1 MLILYQVFYKKVMN
15 RYNSRETIEE
25 YDKRIKGNI
34 LYILGLILFVAFQFW
49 ICDLLN
55 IVV

>member
-1 MLILYQVFYKKVMN
+1 MN